1 MSMWILI
8 LAIGAVIALAGSLIA
23 GLKDNLFA
31 AQMALAVGLV
41 FDMFL
46 IGLLIYIILSNLG
59 AFIQ

>member
-8 LAIGAVIALAGSLIA
+8 LAIGAGIALAGSLIA

-46 IGLLIYIILSNLG
+46 IGLLVYIILSNLG